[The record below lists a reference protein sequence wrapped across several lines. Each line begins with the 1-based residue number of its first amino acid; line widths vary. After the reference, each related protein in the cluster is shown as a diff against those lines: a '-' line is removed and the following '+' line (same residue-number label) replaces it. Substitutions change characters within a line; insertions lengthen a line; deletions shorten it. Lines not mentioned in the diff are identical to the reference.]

1 MFAILALP
9 ILALALL
16 ALKFV
21 SMPIAQATHLDAY
34 GEQDYPTAIERLAP
48 VQVANWF
55 EPYLP
60 HLSEGTT
67 LLQQGEDAAAEA
79 EPRIALE
86 EWNSH
91 SDLNSPM
98 HAQCKILNNLALSIE
113 RQADLIEDPQ
123 ARADRLFEAEE
134 PLAPCAGGGGGG
146 EGEGQGQGG
155 GGGGEGTGNE
165 DSETTEENGERVEE
179 KRRGADEE
187 AGNDPDERG
196 TEQGGE
202 GEDQGDTPQQQDP
215 GEPKQDDPEGD
226 GPEEEKPTDGP
237 SEEDSKDDEVERPQP
252 RRPGRRRRRRDRR
265 LPAGPG
271 ASLVTADATS
281 AQRAGDGRGAR
292 LSRPRRDHGPAPRR
306 PGRLPRGLDRLG
318 ESLLGPH
325 RGPARPRSAR

>member
-1 MFAILALP
+1 MSTSLDPRPATPAPAESRPPALAQDTRGSAKDFGLNRARLRKVRIIVFAILALP

-34 GEQDYPTAIERLAP
+34 GEQDYPVAIERLAP
-48 VQVANWF
+48 VQLANWF

-60 HLSEGTT
+60 HLSEGTA

-79 EPRIALE
+79 ELRTALE

-134 PLAPCAGGGGGG
+134 LLAPCAGGGGGG

-155 GGGGEGTGNE
+155 GGGGEGSGNE

-187 AGNDPDERG
+187 AGNDPDARG

-202 GEDQGDTPQQQDP
+202 GEDQGGTPQQQDP

-237 SEEDSKDDEVERPQP
+237 SEEDSKDDEVEQRN
-252 RRPGRRRRRRDRR
+252 RD
-265 LPAGPG
+265 
-271 ASLVTADATS
+271 
-281 AQRAGDGRGAR
+281 AQGGDGGDETGG
-292 LSRPRRDHGPAPRR
+292 SPQDPERPW
-306 PGRLPRGLDRLG
+306 
-318 ESLLGPH
+318 
-325 RGPARPRSAR
+325 

>member
-1 MFAILALP
+1 MSTSLDPRPAAPAPYESRPPALAQDTRGSAKDFGLNRARLRKVRIIVFAILALP

-34 GEQDYPTAIERLAP
+34 GEQDYPAAIERLAP

-60 HLSEGTT
+60 HLSEGTA

-79 EPRIALE
+79 ELRTALE

-134 PLAPCAGGGGGG
+134 LLAPCAGGGGGG

-187 AGNDPDERG
+187 AGNDPDARG
-196 TEQGGE
+196 EE
-202 GEDQGDTPQQQDP
+202 QGDTPQQQDP
-215 GEPKQDDPEGD
+215 GEPKQDDPEDD
-226 GPEEEKPTDGP
+226 GPEEEKPTDGS
-237 SEEDSKDDEVERPQP
+237 SEEDSKDDEVEQRN
-252 RRPGRRRRRRDRR
+252 RD
-265 LPAGPG
+265 
-271 ASLVTADATS
+271 
-281 AQRAGDGRGAR
+281 AQGGDGGDETGG
-292 LSRPRRDHGPAPRR
+292 SPQDPERPW
-306 PGRLPRGLDRLG
+306 
-318 ESLLGPH
+318 
-325 RGPARPRSAR
+325 

>member
-1 MFAILALP
+1 MSTSLDPRPAAPAPAGSRPPALAQDTRGSAKDFGLNRARLRKVRIIVFAILALP

-34 GEQDYPTAIERLAP
+34 GEQDYPAAIERLAP

-60 HLSEGTT
+60 HLSEGTA

-79 EPRIALE
+79 ELRTALE

-134 PLAPCAGGGGGG
+134 LLAPCAGGGGGG

-187 AGNDPDERG
+187 AGNDPDARG
-196 TEQGGE
+196 EEQGGE
-202 GEDQGDTPQQQDP
+202 GEEQGDTPQQQDP

-237 SEEDSKDDEVERPQP
+237 SEEDSKDDEVEQRN
-252 RRPGRRRRRRDRR
+252 RD
-265 LPAGPG
+265 
-271 ASLVTADATS
+271 
-281 AQRAGDGRGAR
+281 AQGGDGGDETGG
-292 LSRPRRDHGPAPRR
+292 SPQDPERPW
-306 PGRLPRGLDRLG
+306 
-318 ESLLGPH
+318 
-325 RGPARPRSAR
+325 

>member
-1 MFAILALP
+1 MSTSLDPRPATPAPDASRPPALAQDTRGSAKDFGLNRARLRKVRIIVFAILALP

-34 GEQDYPTAIERLAP
+34 GEQDYPAAIERLAP

-79 EPRIALE
+79 ELRIALE

-134 PLAPCAGGGGGG
+134 LLAPCAGGGGGG

-237 SEEDSKDDEVERPQP
+237 SEEDSKDDEVEQRN
-252 RRPGRRRRRRDRR
+252 RD
-265 LPAGPG
+265 
-271 ASLVTADATS
+271 
-281 AQRAGDGRGAR
+281 AQGGDGGDETGG
-292 LSRPRRDHGPAPRR
+292 SPQDPERPW
-306 PGRLPRGLDRLG
+306 
-318 ESLLGPH
+318 
-325 RGPARPRSAR
+325 

>member
-1 MFAILALP
+1 MSTSLDPRPAPPPPSLAQDTRGSAKDFGLDVKRLRRVRIIVFAILALP

-60 HLSEGTT
+60 HLSEGTA

-79 EPRIALE
+79 ELRIALE
-86 EWNSH
+86 EWSSR
-91 SDLNSPM
+91 SDLNAPM
-98 HAQCKILNNLALSIE
+98 HAQCKILNNLAISIE

-134 PLAPCAGGGGGG
+134 LLAPCAGGGGGG
-146 EGEGQGQGG
+146 EGDGEGEGG
-155 GGGGEGTGNE
+155 GGGGSGNE

-187 AGNDPDERG
+187 AGNDPDDRG
-196 TEQGGE
+196 TEPQEQGEEE
-202 GEDQGDTPQQQDP
+202 GGTPQQQDP
-215 GEPKQDDPEGD
+215 GEPRQEDPEGD
-226 GPEEEKPTDGP
+226 GPEEEAPTDGP
-237 SEEDSKDDEVERPQP
+237 SEEDGKDDEVEQRN
-252 RRPGRRRRRRDRR
+252 RD
-265 LPAGPG
+265 
-271 ASLVTADATS
+271 
-281 AQRAGDGRGAR
+281 AQGGDGEETGG
-292 LSRPRRDHGPAPRR
+292 SPQDPERPW
-306 PGRLPRGLDRLG
+306 
-318 ESLLGPH
+318 
-325 RGPARPRSAR
+325 

>member
-1 MFAILALP
+1 MSTSLDPRPATPARDESRPPALAQDTRGSAKDFGLNRARLRKVRIIVFAILALP

-79 EPRIALE
+79 ELRIALE

-134 PLAPCAGGGGGG
+134 LLAPCAGGGGGG

-202 GEDQGDTPQQQDP
+202 GEEQGDTPQQQDP

-237 SEEDSKDDEVERPQP
+237 SEEDSKDDEVEQRN
-252 RRPGRRRRRRDRR
+252 RD
-265 LPAGPG
+265 
-271 ASLVTADATS
+271 
-281 AQRAGDGRGAR
+281 AQGGDGGDETGG
-292 LSRPRRDHGPAPRR
+292 SPQDPERPW
-306 PGRLPRGLDRLG
+306 
-318 ESLLGPH
+318 
-325 RGPARPRSAR
+325 

>member
-1 MFAILALP
+1 MSTSLDPRPATPAPDESRPPALAQDTRGSAKDFGLNRARLRKVRIIVFAILALP

-79 EPRIALE
+79 ELRIALE

-134 PLAPCAGGGGGG
+134 LLAPCAGGGGGG

-202 GEDQGDTPQQQDP
+202 GEEQGDTPQQQDP

-237 SEEDSKDDEVERPQP
+237 SEEDSKDDEVEQRN
-252 RRPGRRRRRRDRR
+252 RD
-265 LPAGPG
+265 
-271 ASLVTADATS
+271 
-281 AQRAGDGRGAR
+281 AQGGDGGDETGG
-292 LSRPRRDHGPAPRR
+292 SPQDPERPW
-306 PGRLPRGLDRLG
+306 
-318 ESLLGPH
+318 
-325 RGPARPRSAR
+325 

>member
-1 MFAILALP
+1 MSTSLDPRPAAPAPDESRPPALAQDTRGSAKDFGLNRARLRKVRIIVLAILALP

-21 SMPIAQATHLDAY
+21 SMPITQATHLDAY
-34 GEQDYPTAIERLAP
+34 GEQDYPAAIERLAP

-60 HLSEGTT
+60 HLSEGTA

-79 EPRIALE
+79 ELRTALE

-134 PLAPCAGGGGGG
+134 LLAPCAGGGGGG

-202 GEDQGDTPQQQDP
+202 GEDQGGTPQQQDP

-237 SEEDSKDDEVERPQP
+237 SEEDSKDDEVEQRN
-252 RRPGRRRRRRDRR
+252 RD
-265 LPAGPG
+265 
-271 ASLVTADATS
+271 
-281 AQRAGDGRGAR
+281 AQGGDGGDETGG
-292 LSRPRRDHGPAPRR
+292 SPQDPERPW
-306 PGRLPRGLDRLG
+306 
-318 ESLLGPH
+318 
-325 RGPARPRSAR
+325 

>member
-1 MFAILALP
+1 MSTSLDPRPATPAPYESRPPALAQDTRGSAKDFGLNRARLRKVRIIVFAILALP

-34 GEQDYPTAIERLAP
+34 GEQDYPAAIERLAP

-60 HLSEGTT
+60 HLSEGTA

-79 EPRIALE
+79 ELRTALE

-134 PLAPCAGGGGGG
+134 LLAPCAGGGGGG

-187 AGNDPDERG
+187 AGNDPDARG
-196 TEQGGE
+196 
-202 GEDQGDTPQQQDP
+202 
-215 GEPKQDDPEGD
+215 
-226 GPEEEKPTDGP
+226 
-237 SEEDSKDDEVERPQP
+237 
-252 RRPGRRRRRRDRR
+252 
-265 LPAGPG
+265 
-271 ASLVTADATS
+271 
-281 AQRAGDGRGAR
+281 
-292 LSRPRRDHGPAPRR
+292 
-306 PGRLPRGLDRLG
+306 
-318 ESLLGPH
+318 
-325 RGPARPRSAR
+325 

>member
-1 MFAILALP
+1 MSTSLDPRPAAPAPDESRPPALAQDTRGSAKDFGLNRARLRKVRIIVFAILALP

-34 GEQDYPTAIERLAP
+34 GEQDYPAAIERLAP

-60 HLSEGTT
+60 HLSEGTA

-79 EPRIALE
+79 ELRIALE

-134 PLAPCAGGGGGG
+134 LLAPCAGGGGGG

-202 GEDQGDTPQQQDP
+202 GEDQGGTPQQQDP
-215 GEPKQDDPEGD
+215 GTPKQDDPKGD

-237 SEEDSKDDEVERPQP
+237 SEEDSKDDEVEQRN
-252 RRPGRRRRRRDRR
+252 RD
-265 LPAGPG
+265 
-271 ASLVTADATS
+271 
-281 AQRAGDGRGAR
+281 AQGGDGGDETGG
-292 LSRPRRDHGPAPRR
+292 SPQDPERPW
-306 PGRLPRGLDRLG
+306 
-318 ESLLGPH
+318 
-325 RGPARPRSAR
+325 

>member
-1 MFAILALP
+1 MSTSLDPRPATPAPDESRPPALAQDTRGSAKDFGLNRARLRKVRIIVFAILALP

-34 GEQDYPTAIERLAP
+34 GEQDYPAAIERLAP

-60 HLSEGTT
+60 HLSEGTA

-79 EPRIALE
+79 ELRIALE

-134 PLAPCAGGGGGG
+134 LLAPCAGGGGGG

-202 GEDQGDTPQQQDP
+202 GEEQGDTPQQQDP

-237 SEEDSKDDEVERPQP
+237 SEEDSKDDEVEQRN
-252 RRPGRRRRRRDRR
+252 RD
-265 LPAGPG
+265 
-271 ASLVTADATS
+271 
-281 AQRAGDGRGAR
+281 AQGGDGGDETGG
-292 LSRPRRDHGPAPRR
+292 SPQDPERPW
-306 PGRLPRGLDRLG
+306 
-318 ESLLGPH
+318 
-325 RGPARPRSAR
+325 

>member
-1 MFAILALP
+1 MSTSLDPRPAAPAPYESRPPALAQDTRGSAKDFGLNRARLRKVRIIVFAILALP

-34 GEQDYPTAIERLAP
+34 GEQDYPAAIERLAP

-60 HLSEGTT
+60 HLSEGTA

-79 EPRIALE
+79 ELRTALE

-134 PLAPCAGGGGGG
+134 LLAPCAGGGGGEGTG
-146 EGEGQGQGG
+146 EGS
-155 GGGGEGTGNE
+155 GNE

-187 AGNDPDERG
+187 AGNDPDARG

-202 GEDQGDTPQQQDP
+202 GEDQGGTPQQQDP
-215 GEPKQDDPEGD
+215 GEPRKDDPEGD
-226 GPEEEKPTDGP
+226 GPEEEKPTDGS
-237 SEEDSKDDEVERPQP
+237 SEEDSKDDEVEQRN
-252 RRPGRRRRRRDRR
+252 RD
-265 LPAGPG
+265 
-271 ASLVTADATS
+271 
-281 AQRAGDGRGAR
+281 AQGGDGGDETGG
-292 LSRPRRDHGPAPRR
+292 SPQDPERPW
-306 PGRLPRGLDRLG
+306 
-318 ESLLGPH
+318 
-325 RGPARPRSAR
+325 

>member
-1 MFAILALP
+1 MSTSLDPRPATPARDESRPPALAQDTRGSAKDFGLNRARLRKVRIIVFAILALP

-34 GEQDYPTAIERLAP
+34 GEQDYPAAIERLAP

-60 HLSEGTT
+60 HLSEGTA

-79 EPRIALE
+79 ELRTALE

-134 PLAPCAGGGGGG
+134 LLAPCAGGGGGG

-196 TEQGGE
+196 TEQGEENGE
-202 GEDQGDTPQQQDP
+202 GEEQGGTPEQQDP

-226 GPEEEKPTDGP
+226 GPEEEKPTDG
-237 SEEDSKDDEVERPQP
+237 SSKEDSKDDEVEQRN
-252 RRPGRRRRRRDRR
+252 RD
-265 LPAGPG
+265 
-271 ASLVTADATS
+271 
-281 AQRAGDGRGAR
+281 AQGGDGGDETGG
-292 LSRPRRDHGPAPRR
+292 SPQDPERPW
-306 PGRLPRGLDRLG
+306 
-318 ESLLGPH
+318 
-325 RGPARPRSAR
+325 

>member
-1 MFAILALP
+1 MSTSLDPRPATPAPDESRPPALAQDTRGSAKDFGLNRARLRKVRIIVFAILALP

-34 GEQDYPTAIERLAP
+34 GEQDYPAAIERLAP

-60 HLSEGTT
+60 HLSEGTA

-79 EPRIALE
+79 ELRIALE

-98 HAQCKILNNLALSIE
+98 HAQCKILNNLAVSIE

-134 PLAPCAGGGGGG
+134 LLAPCAGGGGGG

-237 SEEDSKDDEVERPQP
+237 SEEDSKDDEVEQRN
-252 RRPGRRRRRRDRR
+252 RD
-265 LPAGPG
+265 
-271 ASLVTADATS
+271 
-281 AQRAGDGRGAR
+281 AQGGDGGDETGG
-292 LSRPRRDHGPAPRR
+292 SPQDPERPW
-306 PGRLPRGLDRLG
+306 
-318 ESLLGPH
+318 
-325 RGPARPRSAR
+325 

>member
-1 MFAILALP
+1 MSTSLDPRPAAPAPYESRPPALAQDTRGSAKDFGLNRARLRKVRIIVFAILALP

-34 GEQDYPTAIERLAP
+34 GEQDYPAAIERLAP

-60 HLSEGTT
+60 HLSEGTA

-79 EPRIALE
+79 ELRTALE

-134 PLAPCAGGGGGG
+134 LLAPCAGGGGGG

-187 AGNDPDERG
+187 AGNDPDARG

-202 GEDQGDTPQQQDP
+202 GEDQGGTPQQQDP
-215 GEPKQDDPEGD
+215 GEPRKDDPEGD
-226 GPEEEKPTDGP
+226 GPEEEKPTDGS
-237 SEEDSKDDEVERPQP
+237 SEEDSKDDEVEQRN
-252 RRPGRRRRRRDRR
+252 RD
-265 LPAGPG
+265 
-271 ASLVTADATS
+271 
-281 AQRAGDGRGAR
+281 AQGGDGGDETGG
-292 LSRPRRDHGPAPRR
+292 SPQDPERPW
-306 PGRLPRGLDRLG
+306 
-318 ESLLGPH
+318 
-325 RGPARPRSAR
+325 

>member
-1 MFAILALP
+1 MSTSLDPRPATPARDESRPPALAQDTRGSAKDFGLDRARLRKVRIIVFAILALP

-34 GEQDYPTAIERLAP
+34 GEQDYPAAIERLAP

-60 HLSEGTT
+60 HLSEGTA

-79 EPRIALE
+79 ELRIALE

-134 PLAPCAGGGGGG
+134 LLAPCAGGGGGG

-196 TEQGGE
+196 TEQGEENGE
-202 GEDQGDTPQQQDP
+202 GEEQGGTPQQQEP
-215 GEPKQDDPEGD
+215 GEPKKDDPEGD
-226 GPEEEKPTDGP
+226 GPEEEKPTDGS
-237 SEEDSKDDEVERPQP
+237 SEEDSKDDEVEQRN
-252 RRPGRRRRRRDRR
+252 RD
-265 LPAGPG
+265 
-271 ASLVTADATS
+271 
-281 AQRAGDGRGAR
+281 AQGGDGGDETGG
-292 LSRPRRDHGPAPRR
+292 SPQDPERPW
-306 PGRLPRGLDRLG
+306 
-318 ESLLGPH
+318 
-325 RGPARPRSAR
+325 

>member
-1 MFAILALP
+1 MSTSLDPRPAAPARDESRPPALAQDTRGSAKDFGLNRARLRKVRIIVFAILALP

-34 GEQDYPTAIERLAP
+34 GEQDYPAAIERLAP

-60 HLSEGTT
+60 HLSEGTA

-79 EPRIALE
+79 ELRTALE

-134 PLAPCAGGGGGG
+134 LLAPCAGGGGGG

-187 AGNDPDERG
+187 AGNDPDARG
-196 TEQGGE
+196 EEQGGE

-237 SEEDSKDDEVERPQP
+237 SEEDSKDDEVEQRN
-252 RRPGRRRRRRDRR
+252 RD
-265 LPAGPG
+265 
-271 ASLVTADATS
+271 
-281 AQRAGDGRGAR
+281 AQGGDGGDETGG
-292 LSRPRRDHGPAPRR
+292 SPQDPERPW
-306 PGRLPRGLDRLG
+306 
-318 ESLLGPH
+318 
-325 RGPARPRSAR
+325 

>member
-1 MFAILALP
+1 MSTSLDERPGASVPPPAPARESRRRAKDFGLDVRRLRRVRIIVFAILGLP

-16 ALKFV
+16 AAKFV

-34 GEQDYPTAIERLAP
+34 GEQDYPAAIERLAP
-48 VQVANWF
+48 VQVTNWF

-60 HLSEGTT
+60 HLSEGTAQ
-67 LLQQGEDAAAEA
+67 LQQGEDAAAEA
-79 EPRIALE
+79 ELRIALE

-134 PLAPCAGGGGGG
+134 LLAPCAGGGGGG

-187 AGNDPDERG
+187 AGNDPDARG

-202 GEDQGDTPQQQDP
+202 GEDQGGTPQQQDP

-226 GPEEEKPTDGP
+226 GPEEEKPTDGS
-237 SEEDSKDDEVERPQP
+237 SEEDSKDDEVEQRN
-252 RRPGRRRRRRDRR
+252 RD
-265 LPAGPG
+265 
-271 ASLVTADATS
+271 
-281 AQRAGDGRGAR
+281 AQGGDGGDETGG
-292 LSRPRRDHGPAPRR
+292 SPQDPERPW
-306 PGRLPRGLDRLG
+306 
-318 ESLLGPH
+318 
-325 RGPARPRSAR
+325 

>member
-1 MFAILALP
+1 MSTSLDERPGASVPPPAPARESRRRAKDFGLDVKRLRRVRIIVFAILGLP

-16 ALKFV
+16 AAKFV

-34 GEQDYPTAIERLAP
+34 GEQDYPAAIERLAP

-60 HLSEGTT
+60 HLSEGTA

-79 EPRIALE
+79 ELRTALE

-134 PLAPCAGGGGGG
+134 LLAPCAGGGGGG

-187 AGNDPDERG
+187 AGNDPDARG
-196 TEQGGE
+196 EEQGGE
-202 GEDQGDTPQQQDP
+202 GDDQGDTPQQQDP
-215 GEPKQDDPEGD
+215 GEPK
-226 GPEEEKPTDGP
+226 
-237 SEEDSKDDEVERPQP
+237 
-252 RRPGRRRRRRDRR
+252 
-265 LPAGPG
+265 
-271 ASLVTADATS
+271 
-281 AQRAGDGRGAR
+281 
-292 LSRPRRDHGPAPRR
+292 
-306 PGRLPRGLDRLG
+306 
-318 ESLLGPH
+318 
-325 RGPARPRSAR
+325 

>member
-1 MFAILALP
+1 MSTSLDPRPAAPAPDESRPPALAQDTRGSAKDFGLNRARLRKVRIIVFAILALP

-34 GEQDYPTAIERLAP
+34 GEQDYPAAIERLAP

-60 HLSEGTT
+60 HLSEGTA

-79 EPRIALE
+79 ELRTALE

-134 PLAPCAGGGGGG
+134 LLAPCAGGGGGG

-187 AGNDPDERG
+187 AGNDPDARG

-202 GEDQGDTPQQQDP
+202 GEDQGGTPQQQDP

-237 SEEDSKDDEVERPQP
+237 SEEDSKDDEVEQRN
-252 RRPGRRRRRRDRR
+252 RD
-265 LPAGPG
+265 
-271 ASLVTADATS
+271 
-281 AQRAGDGRGAR
+281 AQGGDGGDETGG
-292 LSRPRRDHGPAPRR
+292 SPQDPERPW
-306 PGRLPRGLDRLG
+306 
-318 ESLLGPH
+318 
-325 RGPARPRSAR
+325 